1 MTARVE
7 IDGVDNLL
15 NKLEKLGAKKR
26 RIENI
31 ALKNAGEK
39 VKEAIKSEAPVR
51 TGTLK
56 KSIERSNV
64 KTKQGVK
71 RVEVGPTKEGWYG
84 VFVNFGTINMKANPF
99 MDRGYEK
106 SKGEAMEIIKN
117 EIKKGLG
124 L

>member
-1 MTARVE
+1 MATKVE
-7 IDGVDNLL
+7 IEGINNLL
-15 NKLEKLGAKKR
+15 NELEKLGARKR
-26 RIENI
+26 KIENI

-56 KSIERSNV
+56 RSIESSNV

-71 RVEVGPTKEGWYG
+71 RVEVGPTKEGWYSK
-84 VFVNFGTINMKANPF
+84 FVNFGTVKMKANPF